1 VKRARRGNLRRRG
14 KNCKLPVEAAT
25 VMQRWLLENFKEPYP
40 SHAKKEE
47 MARSASISVQ
57 QVSNWFINAR

>member
-1 VKRARRGNLRRRG
+1 
-14 KNCKLPVEAAT
+14 
-25 VMQRWLLENFKEPYP
+25 MQRWLLENFKEPYP